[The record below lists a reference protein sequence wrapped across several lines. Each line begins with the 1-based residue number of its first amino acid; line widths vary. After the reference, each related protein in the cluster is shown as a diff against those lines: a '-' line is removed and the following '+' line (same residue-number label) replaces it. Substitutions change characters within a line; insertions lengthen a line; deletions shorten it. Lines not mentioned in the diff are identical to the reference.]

1 MHHLDETRI
10 LGYHGLA
17 GAEGPPAYLSHVGGG
32 FMLIGLLKTMRPKQ
46 WTKNVFVFAALIFD
60 KKLFHPVWFARTLAA
75 FLLFCL
81 ISGTVYLIND
91 VVDLEKDRRHPE
103 KRKRP
108 LPSGQLSPQVAVTA
122 AVVFGAAGIGL
133 SFLLSPLFGVIALL
147 YLASMVLYSFVLKHM
162 VIIDIMTIAA
172 GFVLRVA
179 AGVVVIPVERFS
191 PWLYVCTTLL
201 ALFMAASKRRHELVL
216 LAESANNHRRI
227 LDEYNIEFL
236 DDIIA
241 LVTSTTVI
249 AYSLYTFSAP
259 NLPANHAMMLTIPFV
274 LYGLFRYLYLV
285 RVKGLGGAPE
295 DLLLKDLPLL
305 LDVIGFGLAAVLI
318 LYIF

>member
-1 MHHLDETRI
+1 
-10 LGYHGLA
+10 
-17 GAEGPPAYLSHVGGG
+17 
-32 FMLIGLLKTMRPKQ
+32 MLIGLLKTMRPKQ

-60 KKLFHPVWFARTLAA
+60 KKLFHPVWFSRTLAA

-108 LPSGQLSPQVAVTA
+108 LPSGQLSPQTAIAA

-133 SFLLSPLFGVIALL
+133 SFLLDLRFGVIALL
-147 YLASMVLYSFVLKHM
+147 YLASMVLYSFVLKHL

-295 DLLLKDLPLL
+295 DLLLKDIPLL
-305 LDVIGFGLAAVLI
+305 LDVVGFGLAAVLI